1 VSAVRSPSI
10 SDLMESPNDKRE
22 CATAA
27 LAGRLRQ
34 VAEQMRATDPLGAL
48 FMDTAAA
55 RLARCAHAGKMRTG
69 WRCGAAYCPRCARR
83 IAISY
88 RKRLERRMRARAHCG
103 AAPHGFGLLTLT
115 VAAADPIRGH
125 RVLGQGRAR
134 FFREAPARAVIAGGE
149 SHIHAERASG
159 AEGDSWNVHLHAI
172 VELKRRFR
180 DVDTGALQST
190 WAQVLA
196 PFGAHGSLDLRQRH
210 NLTAGSLRDEAP

>member
-1 VSAVRSPSI
+1 
-10 SDLMESPNDKRE
+10 MESPNDKRG

-27 LAGRLRQ
+27 LAGKLRQ
-34 VAEQMRATDPLGAL
+34 VAELLRATDPLGAL
-48 FMDTAAA
+48 FMDTAASRLSLCA
-55 RLARCAHAGKMRTG
+55 RAGKMRSG

-83 IAISY
+83 KAVQR
-88 RKRLERRMRARAHCG
+88 RKHLESRMRARARCG
-103 AAPHGFGLLTLT
+103 AARYGFALLTLT

-149 SHIHAERASG
+149 GHIHVKPASG

-172 VELKRRFR
+172 VALKRRFR

-196 PFGAHGSLDLRQRH
+196 PFGAHGTLDLRQDR